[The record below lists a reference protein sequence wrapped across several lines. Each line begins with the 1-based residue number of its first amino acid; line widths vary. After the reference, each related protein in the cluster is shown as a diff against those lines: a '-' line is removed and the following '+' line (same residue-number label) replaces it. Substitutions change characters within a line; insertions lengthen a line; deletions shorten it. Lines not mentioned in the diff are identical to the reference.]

1 MTTELIRLEGIN
13 KSFGNVQALKDID
26 LKIDS
31 GEIVALLGDNGAGK
45 STLIKA
51 LSGVYPIDKGAI
63 FFKGKHASIRS
74 ARDAIDLGIE
84 TIHQDSS
91 LAPDLSN
98 ANNLFLGREPMRY
111 AGRGPFPRSIVP
123 MWNHVPVSCC
133 ARPGFQ
139 KTWTRIPK
147 SRDCPVVS
155 ASPSPLPVPCS
166 FPLT

>member
-13 KSFGNVQALKDID
+13 KSFGNVQGLKDID

-74 ARDAIDLGIE
+74 ARAAIDLGIE

-91 LAPDLSN
+91 LAPDLSI

-111 AGRGPFPRSIVP
+111 AWMGAFSPIDRAYVESRTRELLRKAGIRQAPA
-123 MWNHVPVSCC
+123 MQ
-133 ARPGFQ
+133 RPQ
-139 KTWTRIPK
+139 RL
-147 SRDCPVVS
+147 
-155 ASPSPLPVPCS
+155 A
-166 FPLT
+166 